1 MALLN
6 THFRRHSTVAHA
18 AWHDLL
24 RSLQDEAVSDLRGTP
39 TRVERN
45 GRAYWYDSYRIGS
58 DVRKAYVGEDS
69 EELRARFARVAKLRT
84 RRDEMRRE
92 RARLIRIL
100 RAEGFMGVDAATGS
114 LLAALAG
121 AGLFR
126 LGGTLVG
133 THAFRLYEGVLGV
146 RYAFEKAAQTS
157 AADIASFER
166 LSLALGDTVSEPLQA
181 VLRDF
186 AFEPVPTLAP
196 GPAWRWRQTC
206 AATSRTALAR

>member
-6 THFRRHSTVAHA
+6 TQFRRHSTVAHA

-45 GRAYWYDSYRIGS
+45 GRVYWYDSYRIGS

-69 EELRARFARVAKLRT
+69 EELRARFARVAELRT
-84 RRDEMRRE
+84 RRDETRRE

-100 RAEGFMGVDAATGS
+100 RAEGFMGVDAAMGS

-121 AGLFR
+121 AGVFR

-133 THAFRLYEGVLGV
+133 THAFRLYEGVL
-146 RYAFEKAAQTS
+146 
-157 AADIASFER
+157 
-166 LSLALGDTVSEPLQA
+166 VSCS
-181 VLRDF
+181 
-186 AFEPVPTLAP
+186 
-196 GPAWRWRQTC
+196 GNM
-206 AATSRTALAR
+206 